1 MFSRYGL
8 SSCVLVECN
17 VVWMR
22 SYTAYI
28 WGARVRPSCA
38 SLNCCTGHKYD
49 SERYVEQR
57 KPSDVYCERFVYVL

>member
-1 MFSRYGL
+1 MVSRYGL

-22 SYTAYI
+22 SYTGYI
-28 WGARVRPSCA
+28 WGARVRSSCA

-49 SERYVEQR
+49 SERYVEQ
-57 KPSDVYCERFVYVL
+57 